1 MSPDISP
8 VIIPNFLAGLASL
21 ALGSY
26 VLKKNFRDGTSR
38 VFFVLMLVC
47 GIWSMGEFI
56 MNLTKIEMVARIGAV
71 GSNVAFIFIPV
82 ALLHFAIIYTMKA
95 RAGKKKSKRPV
106 RTPSFI
112 ILLYIP
118 AVIVAL
124 LLLIIPSLFFTV
136 EPFVELGD
144 DRLIDADGGGLNDTS
159 MGEAGST
166 RDKGYHRLFG
176 TMYSEED
183 ISQWYF
189 RDING
194 NGKYTV
200 NDTMPEPIMCIKYN
214 YIFCWEEVPGNDSA
228 LLLDHLS
235 NFHNITMEN
244 DTDIS
249 KQEKNDLIELK
260 YANHSVTLLLLEL
273 DEKVTLT
280 LENGEDHEY
289 DVWAFD
295 DKHHIFQRIDLVLFN
310 TTNENITCPAAEM
323 NITGNDTSL
332 DNNTGAFADWIG
344 LENAS
349 NHKRLYWFDSER
361 TGNEGYYD
369 EGEDIYLDNGNGL
382 SYKDEDLNEVEY
394 MNFGYRQG
402 DFYMVLILLFFVY
415 IIGSLGYFFKE
426 YLMPK
431 NVRIKKQIRFMIIG
445 LILIISL
452 ILFQMVMENIGLETL
467 RIFGDSIL
475 TLMISLFFA
484 VAVLKY
490 NLMDVQV
497 IIKKSLTYSIIV
509 LIIAILFTIVGE
521 SLEFLTGKL
530 LPEVGELVSNI
541 IAALIVSLSFS
552 PVINYTKKLF
562 NKIFPKLAKYE
573 KEYVERLSAYEATLE
588 AMWADRA
595 ITDTETRA
603 LGILREKLDISQTE
617 HDEIVKRR
625 RMSTRALK

>member
-8 VIIPNFLAGLASL
+8 VIIPNLLAGLASL

-26 VLKKNFRDGTSR
+26 VLKTNFRDGASR
-38 VFFVLMLVC
+38 IFFLLMLVC

-56 MNLTKIEMVARIGAV
+56 MNLTKIELVARIGAI

-82 ALLHFAIIYTMKA
+82 ALLHFAIIYTLKA

-106 RTPSFI
+106 KAPSFI
-112 ILLYIP
+112 ILFYIP

-136 EPFVELGD
+136 VPFVELGD

-159 MGEAGST
+159 MGDVGST
-166 RDKGYHRLFG
+166 RDREYHCLFG
-176 TMYSEED
+176 TCSEED

-189 RDING
+189 RDLDG
-194 NGKYTV
+194 NGKFTV
-200 NDTMPEPIMCIKYN
+200 NDSAPEPIMCIRYY
-214 YIFCWEEVPGNDSA
+214 YIFSWEEVPGNDSA
-228 LLLDHLS
+228 PLIGHLS
-235 NFHNITMEN
+235 DFYNITLEN
-244 DTDIS
+244 DPDIS
-249 KQEKNDLIELK
+249 KQEKYNLIVLK
-260 YANHSVTLLLLEL
+260 YANNTITLLHKEL
-273 DEKVTLT
+273 DKKVILT
-280 LENGEDHEY
+280 LENGVTYEY
-289 DVWAFD
+289 DVVGTND
-295 DKHHIFQRIDLVLFN
+295 THIIVQRIDLILFN
-310 TTNENITCPAAEM
+310 STYGNLPGTGAAM
-323 NITGNDTSL
+323 NMSGNDTFGDNITGVY
-332 DNNTGAFADWIG
+332 ADWIG

-349 NHKRLYWFDSER
+349 NHKRIYWFDSEH

-369 EGEDIYLDNGNGL
+369 EGEDIYLDNGDGL
-382 SYKDEDLNEVEY
+382 SYKDEDQNQIEY
-394 MNFGYRQG
+394 MHFGYAQG
-402 DFYMVLILLFFVY
+402 DFYLVLILLFFVY

-431 NVRIKKQIRFMIIG
+431 NVKIRKQIRFMIIG

-452 ILFQMVMENIGLETL
+452 ILFQMVMESIGLGTL

-475 TLMISLFFA
+475 TLLISLFFA

-562 NKIFPKLAKYE
+562 NKIFPNLAKYE

-595 ITDTETRA
+595 ITNTETRA
-603 LGILREKLDISQTE
+603 LGILREKLDISQKE
-617 HDEIVKRR
+617 HDEIVNRR
-625 RMSTRALK
+625 RMSARALK

>member
-1 MSPDISP
+1 
-8 VIIPNFLAGLASL
+8 
-21 ALGSY
+21 
-26 VLKKNFRDGTSR
+26 
-38 VFFVLMLVC
+38 
-47 GIWSMGEFI
+47 
-56 MNLTKIEMVARIGAV
+56 
-71 GSNVAFIFIPV
+71 
-82 ALLHFAIIYTMKA
+82 
-95 RAGKKKSKRPV
+95 
-106 RTPSFI
+106 
-112 ILLYIP
+112 
-118 AVIVAL
+118 
-124 LLLIIPSLFFTV
+124 
-136 EPFVELGD
+136 
-144 DRLIDADGGGLNDTS
+144 
-159 MGEAGST
+159 
-166 RDKGYHRLFG
+166 
-176 TMYSEED
+176 
-183 ISQWYF
+183 
-189 RDING
+189 
-194 NGKYTV
+194 
-200 NDTMPEPIMCIKYN
+200 
-214 YIFCWEEVPGNDSA
+214 
-228 LLLDHLS
+228 
-235 NFHNITMEN
+235 
-244 DTDIS
+244 
-249 KQEKNDLIELK
+249 
-260 YANHSVTLLLLEL
+260 
-273 DEKVTLT
+273 
-280 LENGEDHEY
+280 
-289 DVWAFD
+289 
-295 DKHHIFQRIDLVLFN
+295 
-310 TTNENITCPAAEM
+310 
-323 NITGNDTSL
+323 
-332 DNNTGAFADWIG
+332 
-344 LENAS
+344 
-349 NHKRLYWFDSER
+349 
-361 TGNEGYYD
+361 
-369 EGEDIYLDNGNGL
+369 
-382 SYKDEDLNEVEY
+382 

-452 ILFQMVMENIGLETL
+452 ILFQMVMESIGLETL